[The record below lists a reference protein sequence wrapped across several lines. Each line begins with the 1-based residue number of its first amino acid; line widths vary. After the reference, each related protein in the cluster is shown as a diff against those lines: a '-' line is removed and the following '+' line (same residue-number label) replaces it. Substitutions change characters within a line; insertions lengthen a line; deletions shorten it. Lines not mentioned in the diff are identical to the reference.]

1 MIQGRHP
8 VLQAMGNYLIVR
20 QKVEFESKLLK
31 TIIQKDEIDQTQTVW
46 TGEIVSIG
54 ANILERDRLIVKA
67 GAAPEGW
74 AEIENGD
81 LVLIRPH
88 GCRRLRESDLW
99 LTEINSVVAVLGPD
113 YREHCDEVKR
123 KAREDDAPVTRE
135 SDEGDGTTGQ
145 ILLG

>member
-1 MIQGRHP
+1 MIYGRHP

-20 QKVEFESKLLK
+20 QKVEFESRLLK
-31 TIIQKDEIDQTQTVW
+31 TIIRKDEIDQTQTVW

-54 ANILERDRLIVKA
+54 ANILERDRLIIKA

-74 AEIENGD
+74 TEIEKGD
-81 LVLIRPH
+81 IVLIRPN
-88 GCRRLRESDLW
+88 GCRRLKESDLW
-99 LTEINSVVAVLGPD
+99 LTEINSVVAVLGPH

-135 SDEGDGTTGQ
+135 SDEGDETTGQ
-145 ILLG
+145 ILL